1 MKYIDKSMFN
11 KLSIKEQVKIFNELL
26 EGHNNIKEV
35 CEYIGIAYSTIRD
48 RFYKHKYIYNK
59 HLRKYEY
66 NFNKNRNLELE
77 KMIENIINNID
88 RKQINPFEL
97 SNMGDITI
105 RSFRIYENV
114 LLDFI
119 EFCNNSSLKQYDVLS
134 IFIMEGLEKYN
145 KR

>member
-1 MKYIDKSMFN
+1 MKYIDKTMFN

-26 EGHNNIKEV
+26 GEHNNIKEV

-48 RFYKHKYIYNK
+48 RFYKNRYVYNK

-114 LLDFI
+114 LSDFI
-119 EFCNNSSLKQYDVLS
+119 DFCNNSSLKQYDVLS
-134 IFIMEGLEKYN
+134 LFIMEGLKKYN
-145 KR
+145 KK